1 MTPGRLPLR
10 PVDATHE
17 SGPGA
22 DPSSSPAPS
31 GETPVTGT
39 GIRERL
45 PKGWQLALFIL
56 LYVVL
61 WPLGFSYLVWPV
73 LAIGFLFSLCLGGR
87 VRVPPGFGLWVLFLL
102 WMLASAIEVTSGQR
116 YALFGWRA
124 LIYLTATALM
134 LWVYNHSERLLP
146 SSVIASALTILWAC
160 AIIGGLVGVVD
171 PTASIHSLAQ
181 SVMPRTILD
190 NATGYAYVHPA
201 LAQIQF
207 HALGR
212 PIGRPMAF
220 FAYTNQ
226 WAAAVGVLTPFAI
239 LTVIHTRRAWVRWS
253 VGGLLLVSAIPIIV
267 SINRGLWLALGVG
280 VVYVVVR
287 LAAIGRRRSLLVGL
301 AVLGL
306 VGAGVAVSP
315 LRDIIHTRTTSGQNS
330 NHTRST
336 LYQEA
341 FAGVAASPLFGNG
354 SPQVSSQTLGGSRVG
369 TQGQF
374 ALVLFSHGIPGILFY
389 LGWFAFTAAHAL
401 RRRSIDE
408 LLWNAAIIV
417 SFVEM
422 AVYDFLP
429 VTLYVLMIACA
440 LLWRAR
446 QPSAQTTPA
455 VAAAAAYPAR
465 SVLA

>member
-1 MTPGRLPLR
+1 MPRFSTVQIAL
-10 PVDATHE
+10 T
-17 SGPGA
+17 
-22 DPSSSPAPS
+22 
-31 GETPVTGT
+31 
-39 GIRERL
+39 
-45 PKGWQLALFIL
+45 LAVGSAALLMLGLQPIL
-56 LYVVL
+56 LGELAERQVITL
-61 WPLGFSYLVWPV
+61 EGLGMV
-73 LAIGFLFSLCLGGR
+73 
-87 VRVPPGFGLWVLFLL
+87 
-102 WMLASAIEVTSGQR
+102 
-116 YALFGWRA
+116 
-124 LIYLTATALM
+124 AT
-134 LWVYNHSERLLP
+134 VE
-146 SSVIASALTILWAC
+146 I
-160 AIIGGLVGVVD
+160 
-171 PTASIHSLAQ
+171 
-181 SVMPRTILD
+181 
-190 NATGYAYVHPA
+190 
-201 LAQIQF
+201 F
-207 HALGR
+207 
-212 PIGRPMAF
+212 
-220 FAYTNQ
+220 
-226 WAAAVGVLTPFAI
+226 
-239 LTVIHTRRAWVRWS
+239 
-253 VGGLLLVSAIPIIV
+253 
-267 SINRGLWLALGVG
+267 ALGVG